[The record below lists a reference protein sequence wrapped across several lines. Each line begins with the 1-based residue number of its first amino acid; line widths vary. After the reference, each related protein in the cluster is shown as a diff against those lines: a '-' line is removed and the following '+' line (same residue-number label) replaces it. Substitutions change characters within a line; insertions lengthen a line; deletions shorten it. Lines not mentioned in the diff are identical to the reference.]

1 MTGGAHFR
9 QAVFWVGLYA
19 ALALAPLA
27 LALAGYDRPAR
38 PFWVEFGVGLGFVGL
53 SMMALQFVLT
63 ARFKGIAAPFGTDA
77 MLQFH
82 RQAGLVACAFVAGH
96 VLVLIAAR
104 PGYVAFFDPRVNL
117 MRAGA
122 LVTVLLALAGIV
134 GLTLLRKRLRFPY
147 EWWRLTHGLLSLLVI
162 LISLAHVQMVGRY
175 VSTVPKRALWAAMCL
190 GAMSLLLYPRL
201 VKPFLARKRPYRVVD
216 VKPETPRVWTIT
228 LEAEGHEGL
237 RFTPGQFAW
246 LTLGGSPFA
255 LKQHPFTFASSAEQR
270 GRYSF
275 TIKELGDFTSKISS
289 VAPGTRAWLDGP
301 HGAFTPGTG
310 ASALVLIAGG
320 IGVTP
325 MMSILRSMKDRGDTR
340 PATLIY
346 GAGSEAMIAFRAEL
360 EALAQAA
367 TFKFV
372 PVVENPGEGWQG
384 ERGVIDDALLTR
396 HLPPDDGK
404 VEYMI
409 CGPDAMMDAVELL
422 LIKRGV
428 PMRRRHSERF
438 NIA

>member
-1 MTGGAHFR
+1 MSGGAYFR

-19 ALALAPLA
+19 VLALAPLA
-27 LALAGYDRPAR
+27 LALVGYDRPAR

-63 ARFKGIAAPFGTDA
+63 ARFRGIAAPFGTDA

-96 VLVLIAAR
+96 VVVLLGAR

-147 EWWRLTHGLLSLLVI
+147 EWWRLTHGLLPLLVI
-162 LISLAHVQMVGRY
+162 MISLAHVQMVGRY
-175 VSTVPKRALWAAMCL
+175 VSTVPKRALWAAMCI

-201 VKPFLARKRPYRVVD
+201 VKPFLARKRPYRVID
-216 VKPETPRVWTIT
+216 VRPETPRVWTVT
-228 LEAEGHEGL
+228 LEADGHEGL
-237 RFTPGQFAW
+237 RFAPGQFAW

-275 TIKELGDFTSKISS
+275 TIKELGDFTSKIGS

-301 HGAFTPGTG
+301 HGAFTPGAG

-340 PATLIY
+340 QATLIY
-346 GAGSEAMIAFRAEL
+346 GAGSEAMIAFAAEL
-360 EALAQAA
+360 EELAKSMQL
-367 TFKFV
+367 KFV
-372 PVVENPGEGWQG
+372 PVVESPGDGWQG
-384 ERGVIDDALLTR
+384 ERGTIDDSLLTR